1 MDCPN
6 CGTWN
11 PDDKIRCWRCN
22 AELPKP
28 ELPKKKKAA
37 FNAAWLWVAVV
48 VVVLLCTLAQC
59 FVMQQGNA
67 SDATSFLPP
76 VISTQPAPF

>member
-22 AELPKP
+22 VELPKP
-28 ELPKKKKAA
+28 ESPKKKKAA
-37 FNAAWLWVAVV
+37 LNAAWLWVIVIAI
-48 VVVLLCTLAQC
+48 LLCTLAQC
-59 FVMQQGNA
+59 FVIQQGNA
-67 SDATSFLPP
+67 SGATSSLSP
-76 VISTQPAPF
+76 VISTQPVPF

>member
-28 ELPKKKKAA
+28 EPPQKKKAA
-37 FNAAWLWVAVV
+37 LNAAWLWILIAAII
-48 VVVLLCTLAQC
+48 LCTLAQC
-59 FVMQQGNA
+59 FVFRQGG
-67 SDATSFLPP
+67 
-76 VISTQPAPF
+76 

>member
-1 MDCPN
+1 MECKK

-28 ELPKKKKAA
+28 PEPRKSKKINSQTWMWIMVAA
-37 FNAAWLWVAVV
+37 FIILTMTGIWFRGPGMRL
-48 VVVLLCTLAQC
+48 
-59 FVMQQGNA
+59 G
-67 SDATSFLPP
+67 LPWM
-76 VISTQPAPF
+76 

>member
-22 AELPKP
+22 FELPKP
-28 ELPKKKKAA
+28 EPTNKKQAA
-37 FNAAWLWVAVV
+37 FNTTWLWVIVIVV
-48 VVVLLCTLAQC
+48 MLLCTLAQC
-59 FVMQQGNA
+59 FILQQG
-67 SDATSFLPP
+67 T
-76 VISTQPAPF
+76 